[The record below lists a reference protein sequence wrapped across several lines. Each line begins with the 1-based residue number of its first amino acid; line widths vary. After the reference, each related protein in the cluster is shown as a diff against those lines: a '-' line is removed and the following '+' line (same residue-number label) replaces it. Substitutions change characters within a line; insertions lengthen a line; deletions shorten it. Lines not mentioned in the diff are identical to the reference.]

1 MGHENPICFQ
11 AIKTKMST
19 KMNTQRK
26 NIQAKQQ
33 NKKTKI
39 IKIIIERSDDSYT
52 SYAENVSGIYGHGNT
67 VDEAKESAIT
77 GIRLLKKYNSDENT
91 PDILKGDYELVFK
104 FDAES
109 FLNFYKKIFTN
120 AALER
125 LTGINQKQFQHY
137 ASGLKKP
144 RTAQVK
150 KIETAMHNLGKE
162 LMSVQ
167 L

>member
-1 MGHENPICFQ
+1 
-11 AIKTKMST
+11 
-19 KMNTQRK
+19 MNTQRK
-26 NIQAKQQ
+26 TKNTNPK
-33 NKKTKI
+33 NKK

-52 SYAENVSGIYGHGNT
+52 SYAENVPGIYGHGDT
-67 VDEAKESAIT
+67 VDEAKQSALT
-77 GIRLLKKYNSDENT
+77 GLHLLKKYNQDKNT
-91 PDILKGDYELVFK
+91 PTILKGDYEIIFK

-125 LTGINQKQFQHY
+125 MTGINQKQFQHY

-144 RTAQVK
+144 RLAQVK
-150 KIETAMHNLGKE
+150 KIETAMHSLGKE
-162 LMSVQ
+162 LMSVE

>member
-1 MGHENPICFQ
+1 MNIIRTTNQTKQPRV
-11 AIKTKMST
+11 KTK
-19 KMNTQRK
+19 K
-26 NIQAKQQ
+26 
-33 NKKTKI
+33 

-52 SYAENVSGIYGHGNT
+52 SYAENVAGVYGHGDT
-67 VDEAKESAIT
+67 VEEAKQSALN
-77 GIRLLKKYNSDENT
+77 GMNLLKKYNEDVNL
-91 PDILKGDYELVFK
+91 PAILKEEYEVVFK

-125 LTGINQKQFQHY
+125 MTGINQKQFQHY

-144 RTAQVK
+144 RLAQLK
-150 KIETAMHNLGKE
+150 KIESAMHSLGKE
-162 LMSVQ
+162 LMAVE

>member
-1 MGHENPICFQ
+1 MNIIRTTNQTKQPRV
-11 AIKTKMST
+11 KTK
-19 KMNTQRK
+19 K
-26 NIQAKQQ
+26 
-33 NKKTKI
+33 

-52 SYAENVSGIYGHGNT
+52 SYAENVAGVYGHGDT
-67 VDEAKESAIT
+67 VEEAKQSALN
-77 GIRLLKKYNSDENT
+77 GMNLLKKYNEDVNL
-91 PDILKGDYELVFK
+91 PAILKEEYEVVFK

-125 LTGINQKQFQHY
+125 MTGINQKQFQHY

-144 RTAQVK
+144 RLAQIK
-150 KIETAMHNLGKE
+150 KIESAMHILGKE
-162 LMSVQ
+162 LMAVE

>member
-1 MGHENPICFQ
+1 
-11 AIKTKMST
+11 
-19 KMNTQRK
+19 MNTQRK
-26 NIQAKQQ
+26 TNQTKKINEK
-33 NKKTKI
+33 NKK
-39 IKIIIERSDDSYT
+39 IKIIIERSDDSYS
-52 SYAENVSGIYGHGNT
+52 SYAENVPGIYGQGNT
-67 VDEAKESAIT
+67 VDEAKQSALA
-77 GIRLLKKYNSDENT
+77 GIDLLKKYNQDENI
-91 PDILKGDYELVFK
+91 PAILKGDYEIIFK

-125 LTGINQKQFQHY
+125 MTGINQKQFQHY

-144 RTAQVK
+144 RLAQVK

-162 LMSVQ
+162 LMSVE

>member
-1 MGHENPICFQ
+1 
-11 AIKTKMST
+11 
-19 KMNTQRK
+19 MNTQRK
-26 NIQAKQQ
+26 TNQTKKI
-33 NKKTKI
+33 NKK
-39 IKIIIERSDDSYT
+39 IKIIIERSDDSYS
-52 SYAENVSGIYGHGNT
+52 SYAENVPGIYGHGNT
-67 VDEAKESAIT
+67 VDEAKQSALT
-77 GIRLLKKYNSDENT
+77 GIDLLKKYNQDENI
-91 PDILKGDYELVFK
+91 PAILKGDYEIVFK

-125 LTGINQKQFQHY
+125 MTGINQKQFQHY

-144 RTAQVK
+144 RLAQVK

-162 LMSVQ
+162 LMSVE